1 MPERLTKV
9 IETNDDDEDEDDDD
23 EDDDDDDGDD
33 DDDDGNDDDDDV
45 RVSKCILASMCKLSS
60 TDTL

>member
-9 IETNDDDEDEDDDD
+9 IETNDDDEDEDD
-23 EDDDDDDGDD
+23 DD

-45 RVSKCILASMCKLSS
+45 RVSKCILASMCKLSR